1 MYISVQF
8 KDKDKKFKGR
18 IYDYKVCDD
27 EAEKPQKGDIIRMMD
42 TNYNYIAYGTRVMV
56 VDVKERSATA
66 SQEIRFLKTTLD

>member
-42 TNYNYIAYGTRVMV
+42 TNYNYIAYGT
-56 VDVKERSATA
+56 
-66 SQEIRFLKTTLD
+66 